1 MGLHIGSTSLEE
13 QFFQGL
19 SGSRPELTGGE
30 SERTEEAARILLS
43 WLLPGHSL
51 REECRGM
58 TGKAEHSRSGSET

>member
-51 REECRGM
+51 KGGVQGDD
-58 TGKAEHSRSGSET
+58 GKSRAQ